1 MGQNLMAI
9 NAELKKRFLEFLKS
23 DEEFRL
29 AVAGLLGLD
38 TVISEL
44 KRLRE
49 DFLTFVKEQEKRWE
63 ENNRRWEENNRRW
76 EDAFKRFEAIEFE
89 IKRLW
94 EAVEKL
100 REDFNKLREDF
111 NKLYESVMKRM
122 DSFERRLMALG
133 TRWGIESEGA
143 FRNAM
148 RGVVE
153 ELLGVAKVE
162 KWRYYDERGEVLGY
176 PSWIEVDVTIK
187 DQIHVLLEVKSS
199 ASGAEVSKLWRIGK
213 LYERVV
219 GVRPRLVLVT
229 PFIDENGLEA
239 AKRLGVEVYTKT

>member
-9 NAELKKRFLEFLKS
+9 NAELKQRILELLKS

-63 ENNRRWEENNRRW
+63 ESNRRWEENNRRW
-76 EDAFKRFEAIEFE
+76 EEAFKRFEAIEFE

-162 KWRYYDERGEVLGY
+162 KWRCYDERGEVLGY

-229 PFIDENGLEA
+229 PFIDESGLEA
-239 AKRLGVEVYTKT
+239 AEKLGVEVYTKT